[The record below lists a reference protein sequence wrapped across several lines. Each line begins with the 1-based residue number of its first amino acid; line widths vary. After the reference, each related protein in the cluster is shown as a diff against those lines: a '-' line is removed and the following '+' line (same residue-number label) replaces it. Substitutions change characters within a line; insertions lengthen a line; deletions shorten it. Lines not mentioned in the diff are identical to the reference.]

1 MKNSKYDWSYLSKY
15 RNSIYGVSIILIII
29 FHYFILVQN
38 TDGIFATIARRYSL
52 TIGSVGVDIFMIMS
66 GVCLFYSLKRN
77 SNILEFYKKRCKRII
92 VPYLIV
98 SFMFWYIRDIGLEPL
113 GTKRLI
119 KDMTFYTF
127 FTEGDRSLWY
137 ILAIMIVYLIYPLL
151 FKIYDSLKKN
161 SEIVTVLLICVVI
174 GFNYLIDLYNA
185 DIYDNIEIM
194 LERFS
199 AVVLG
204 TYLGKRVYNKEKI
217 RIMDIGIVILSV
229 IINTII
235 DIIRVYDIRYV
246 GMRVVRYTQIAR
258 GVVFIFLIIFII
270 DKISKNKI
278 VEIINKIGEYSLELY
293 LVHVTVLSVFKE
305 VKMQN
310 TKVICFLVY
319 LVITIGLVQ
328 GLRRLCDR
336 IYGFFEKNNL
346 DKGR

>member
-1 MKNSKYDWSYLSKY
+1 MRNNKYDWSYLSKY
-15 RNSIYGVSIILIII
+15 RNSIYGIAIILIIA
-29 FHYFILVQN
+29 FHYFILVQK
-38 TDGIFATIARRYSL
+38 TEGIFATIARVYSF

-77 SNILEFYKKRCKRII
+77 PNVLEFYKKRCKRII
-92 VPYLIV
+92 VPYIIV
-98 SFMFWYIRDIGLEPL
+98 SFMFWYIRDIALEPL

-161 SEIVTVLLICVVI
+161 SEIVTLLLICVVI
-174 GFNYLIDLYNA
+174 GFNYLIDFYNA

-194 LERFS
+194 LERFP
-199 AVVLG
+199 AAVLG
-204 TYLGKRVYNKEKI
+204 AYLGKRVYNKEKI
-217 RIMDIGIVILSV
+217 KLMDMGIVIVCV

-235 DIIRVYDIRYV
+235 DITRVCDIREV

-258 GVVFIFLIIFII
+258 GVVFIFLIVFIV
-270 DKISKNKI
+270 DKISKKKI
-278 VEIINKIGEYSLELY
+278 VEILNKIGEYSLELY
-293 LVHVTVLSVFKE
+293 LVHVTVLSVFK
-305 VKMQN
+305 KIHMRN
-310 TKVICFLVY
+310 TKIICFLVY

-328 GLRRLCDR
+328 GLRRLCDK
-336 IYGFFEKNNL
+336 IYGLLENK
-346 DKGR
+346 KITQK